1 MVDMTEIFQLD
12 KSNYPTREVIKVVGV
27 GGAGNNAL
35 NHIIRGGLNGVEF
48 IAANTDMAHLELSEA
63 QNRIILGKDLTKG
76 LGAGSDPEIGFKS
89 AQESREEIRAAV
101 EGSDMV
107 FIAAGMGGGT
117 GTGAAPV
124 IASIAKE
131 ADALVVA
138 VVTLP
143 FSFEGKR
150 RISQAGQGISQLRD
164 KVDALIIIPND
175 RLLSITEKKTT
186 INDAFRIADGVLHQA
201 VQGVTD
207 LILRPGLVNVDFA
220 DVKTI
225 MSNAGSAIMGIGE
238 GYGEKR
244 AATAAYNAIN
254 SPLMDTNM
262 NGAKG
267 ILFNITGGA
276 NVGIHE
282 INEATKIITEAA
294 DENAFIIWGHV
305 FDPEMDDSIQ
315 ITVIAT
321 GFDNQMKKEVC
332 ADPGFSRKVDISAV
346 KHLNAFNLTR
356 NTSQPQ
362 PQPQQFAEQQDKRSS
377 LKSFYVPATK
387 DTAAE
392 KPAQASGESSGD
404 LKKAVAEENKHP
416 QPQPSLTEQEQDTP
430 TVIRIARTAPSQPA
444 QDEDMFKG
452 SGAPVDQ
459 FDVPAYL
466 RRRRGS

>member
-1 MVDMTEIFQLD
+1 MAEMSDIFQLD
-12 KSNYPTREVIKVVGV
+12 KSNYPSREVIKVIGI

-35 NHIIRGGLNGVEF
+35 NHIIRSGVCGVEF

-63 QNRIILGKDLTKG
+63 SMRIVLGRELTKG
-76 LGAGSDPEIGFKS
+76 LGAGSDPEIGCKS
-89 AQESREEIRAAV
+89 AQESREEVRAALD
-101 EGSDMV
+101 GADMI

-117 GTGAAPV
+117 GTGASPV
-124 IASIAKE
+124 IASIARE
-131 ADALVVA
+131 AGALVVA

-143 FSFEGKR
+143 FMFEGKR
-150 RISQAGQGISQLRD
+150 RVSQAGQGIEQLRD
-164 KVDALIIIPND
+164 KVDALITIPND
-175 RLLSITEKKTT
+175 RLLSITDKKTS
-186 INDAFRIADGVLHQA
+186 INDAFRLADSVLNQA

-262 NGAKG
+262 AGAKG

-282 INEATKIITEAA
+282 IDEATKIITEAA

-305 FDPEMDDSIQ
+305 FDPEMEDSIQ

-321 GFDNQMKKEVC
+321 GFSENRGLA
-332 ADPGFSRKVDISAV
+332 ADYRHGSDSSHNPVNVTMVRNMDRYKREPVKTAQPQKDIQTLRADGFGEPAAAPQKDFLQIKDTVAAPEKTAASPRPAARQPQQAAK
-346 KHLNAFNLTR
+346 
-356 NTSQPQ
+356 PQ
-362 PQPQQFAEQQDKRSS
+362 PQ
-377 LKSFYVPATK
+377 
-387 DTAAE
+387 
-392 KPAQASGESSGD
+392 ASKLDSED
-404 LKKAVAEENKHP
+404 LF
-416 QPQPSLTEQEQDTP
+416 S
-430 TVIRIARTAPSQPA
+430 
-444 QDEDMFKG
+444 G

-459 FDVPAYL
+459 FDSPSYM
-466 RRRRGS
+466 RRRRDS

>member
-1 MVDMTEIFQLD
+1 MVDMTDVFQLD

-48 IAANTDMAHLELSEA
+48 IAANTDIAHLELSEA
-63 QNRIILGKDLTKG
+63 KNRIVLGKELTKG
-76 LGAGSDPEIGFKS
+76 LGAGSDPEVGFKS
-89 AQESREEIRAAV
+89 AQESREEIRASV

-124 IASIAKE
+124 IASIARE

-150 RISQAGQGISQLRD
+150 RILQAGEGIAQLRD

-220 DVKTI
+220 DVRTI

-321 GFDNQMKKEVC
+321 GFDNQEKKEVQHE
-332 ADPGFSRKVDISAV
+332 AGFPRKVDISAI
-346 KHLNAFNLTR
+346 KHLNAFSSTKNI
-356 NTSQPQ
+356 SQAHVQQ
-362 PQPQQFAEQQDKRSS
+362 PGDQTEKRSV
-377 LKSFYVPATK
+377 LNSFSVPSAK
-387 DTAAE
+387 ESVKE
-392 KPAQASGESSGD
+392 KPAEIPQKSFSNEI
-404 LKKAVAEENKHP
+404 KKAVPEENEQFH
-416 QPQPSLTEQEQDTP
+416 QQTSSQEQDTP
-430 TVIRIARTAPSQPA
+430 TVIRVARTAYTQPA
-444 QDEDMFKG
+444 QTPDEDMFKG

-459 FDVPAYL
+459 FDIPAYL
-466 RRRRGS
+466 RRRRES

>member
-1 MVDMTEIFQLD
+1 MVDMTDVFQLD

-48 IAANTDMAHLELSEA
+48 IAANTDIAHLELSEA
-63 QNRIILGKDLTKG
+63 KNRIVLGKELTKG

-124 IASIAKE
+124 IASIARE

-150 RISQAGQGISQLRD
+150 RIFQAGEGIAQLRD

-220 DVKTI
+220 DVRTI

-254 SPLMDTNM
+254 SPLMDTDM

-321 GFDNQMKKEVC
+321 GFDNKEKKEVQHES
-332 ADPGFSRKVDISAV
+332 GFPRKVDISAI
-346 KHLNAFNLTR
+346 KHLNAFSSTR
-356 NTSQPQ
+356 NISQPHVQQ
-362 PQPQQFAEQQDKRSS
+362 PADQADKRSA
-377 LKSFYVPATK
+377 LNSFSVPSAK
-387 DTAAE
+387 DSVKE
-392 KPAQASGESSGD
+392 KPAEIPQKSFLNE
-404 LKKAVAEENKHP
+404 LKKSVPEENE
-416 QPQPSLTEQEQDTP
+416 QPQTQTSSQEQDTP
-430 TVIRIARTAPSQPA
+430 TVIRVARAASTQPVQT

-459 FDVPAYL
+459 FDIPAYL

>member
-1 MVDMTEIFQLD
+1 MAEMSDIFQLD
-12 KSNYPTREVIKVVGV
+12 KSNYPSREVIKVVGI

-35 NHIIRGGLNGVEF
+35 NHIVRGGVSGVEF

-63 QNRIILGKDLTKG
+63 NTRIVLGRELTKG

-89 AQESREEIRAAV
+89 AQESREEIRAV
-101 EGSDMV
+101 LEGADMV

-124 IASIAKE
+124 IASIARE
-131 ADALVVA
+131 AGALVVS

-143 FSFEGKR
+143 FIFEGKR
-150 RISQAGQGISQLRD
+150 RIAQANQGIVQLRD
-164 KVDALIIIPND
+164 KVDALITIPND
-175 RLLSITEKKTT
+175 RLLSITDKKTS
-186 INDAFRIADGVLHQA
+186 INDAFRLADGVLHQA

-244 AATAAYNAIN
+244 AATAACNAIN

-262 NGAKG
+262 TGARG

-294 DENAFIIWGHV
+294 DEDAFIIWGHV
-305 FDPEMDDSIQ
+305 FDPEMEDSIQ

-321 GFDNQMKKEVC
+321 GFTDNRSTVAE
-332 ADPGFSRKVDISAV
+332 FS
-346 KHLNAFNLTR
+346 H
-356 NTSQPQ
+356 
-362 PQPQQFAEQQDKRSS
+362 SS
-377 LKSFYVPATK
+377 NIA
-387 DTAAE
+387 
-392 KPAQASGESSGD
+392 GD
-404 LKKAVAEENKHP
+404 LNVTMVRNIDSFKRESVR
-416 QPQPSLTEQEQDTP
+416 Q
-430 TVIRIARTAPSQPA
+430 APSQRTITQRIITKHDEQAGNVLKKDTLKVKDSINTSEKQTTAPPQQA
-444 QDEDMFKG
+444 APEKRPQYSKLKSQNIKQDGEDIFRG
-452 SGAPVDQ
+452 SGAPADQ
-459 FDVPAYL
+459 FDSPSYSRL
-466 RRRRGS
+466 RRES

>member
-1 MVDMTEIFQLD
+1 MTEVFQLD
-12 KSNYPTREVIKVVGV
+12 KSNYPTREVIKVIGV

-63 QNRIILGKDLTKG
+63 QNRIILGKELTKG

-101 EGSDMV
+101 EGSDMI

-131 ADALVVA
+131 TDALVVA

-150 RISQAGQGISQLRD
+150 RISQANLGISQLRD

-175 RLLSITEKKTT
+175 RLLSVTEKKTT

-244 AATAAYNAIN
+244 ASTAAYNAIN

-282 INEATKIITEAA
+282 INEATRIITEAA

-321 GFDNQMKKEVC
+321 GFDSKDKKEVS

-346 KHLNAFNLTR
+346 KHLNAFSSGRPVPQSQTQNVPSASEKQV
-356 NTSQPQ
+356 NVKTSSA
-362 PQPQQFAEQQDKRSS
+362 F
-377 LKSFYVPATK
+377 
-387 DTAAE
+387 
-392 KPAQASGESSGD
+392 ASGENLADKSSEGRNSVFMKED
-404 LKKAVAEENKHP
+404 KKAAVEDNRQH
-416 QPQPSLTEQEQDTP
+416 QNSISQQEQDTP
-430 TVIRIARTAPSQPA
+430 TVIRIARTAASQHVQP

-452 SGAPVDQ
+452 SGAPADQ
-459 FDVPAYL
+459 FDVPSYV

>member
-1 MVDMTEIFQLD
+1 MVDMTEVFQLD

-63 QNRIILGKDLTKG
+63 KNRIVLGKELTKG
-76 LGAGSDPEIGFKS
+76 LGAGSDPEVGFKS

-124 IASIAKE
+124 IASIARE

-150 RISQAGQGISQLRD
+150 RIFQAGEGIAQLRD

-220 DVKTI
+220 DVRTI

-321 GFDNQMKKEVC
+321 GFDNQEKKEVQNES
-332 ADPGFSRKVDISAV
+332 GFSRKVDISAI
-346 KHLNAFNLTR
+346 KHLNAFSSTKNI
-356 NTSQPQ
+356 PQ
-362 PQPQQFAEQQDKRSS
+362 SHAQQSVDQAEKRFT
-377 LKSFYVPATK
+377 LKSFSVPSGK
-387 DTAAE
+387 ESVKE
-392 KPAQASGESSGD
+392 KPAEMQQKSFSNEIM
-404 LKKAVAEENKHP
+404 KAVTEENKQPIHP
-416 QPQPSLTEQEQDTP
+416 SSSQEQDTP
-430 TVIRIARTAPSQPA
+430 TVIRVARTASTQPSQS

-452 SGAPVDQ
+452 SGAPADQ
-459 FDVPAYL
+459 FDIPAYL
-466 RRRRGS
+466 RRRRES

>member
-1 MVDMTEIFQLD
+1 MAEMSDIFQLD
-12 KSNYPTREVIKVVGV
+12 KSNYPSREVIKVVGI

-35 NHIIRGGLNGVEF
+35 NHIIRGGVSGVEF
-48 IAANTDMAHLELSEA
+48 IAANTDIAHLELSEA
-63 QNRIILGKDLTKG
+63 STRIVLGRELTKG

-89 AQESREEIRAAV
+89 AQESREEIRAAL
-101 EGSDMV
+101 EGADMV

-117 GTGAAPV
+117 GTGASPV
-124 IASIAKE
+124 IASIARE
-131 ADALVVA
+131 AGALVVS

-143 FSFEGKR
+143 FMFEGKR
-150 RISQAGQGISQLRD
+150 RIAQANQGIAQLRD
-164 KVDALIIIPND
+164 KVDALITIPND
-175 RLLSITEKKTT
+175 RLLSITDKKTS
-186 INDAFRIADGVLHQA
+186 INDAFRLADGVLHQA

-262 NGAKG
+262 TGAKG

-282 INEATKIITEAA
+282 IYEATNIITEAA

-321 GFDNQMKKEVC
+321 GFTDNRNTVAE
-332 ADPGFSRKVDISAV
+332 FSRSASPGDLNVTMVKNLDRYSRREPVRQVQQPKTTHVQHVIPKYGDAAGGEQKKSPFSDKEAAGMPGKQTSEPLQTKADLNAEHHYHKPHQNTAKVDS
-346 KHLNAFNLTR
+346 
-356 NTSQPQ
+356 
-362 PQPQQFAEQQDKRSS
+362 E
-377 LKSFYVPATK
+377 
-387 DTAAE
+387 
-392 KPAQASGESSGD
+392 D
-404 LKKAVAEENKHP
+404 L
-416 QPQPSLTEQEQDTP
+416 
-430 TVIRIARTAPSQPA
+430 
-444 QDEDMFKG
+444 FKE
-452 SGAPVDQ
+452 SGAPLDQ
-459 FDVPAYL
+459 FDSPAYS
-466 RRRRGS
+466 RRRSDS

>member
-1 MVDMTEIFQLD
+1 MAEMSDIFQLD
-12 KSNYPTREVIKVVGV
+12 KSNYPSREVIKVIGI

-35 NHIIRGGLNGVEF
+35 NHIIRSGVCGVEF

-63 QNRIILGKDLTKG
+63 SMRIVLGRELTKG

-89 AQESREEIRAAV
+89 AQESREEVRAAL
-101 EGSDMV
+101 EGADMI

-117 GTGAAPV
+117 GTGASPV
-124 IASIAKE
+124 IASIARE
-131 ADALVVA
+131 AGALVVA

-143 FSFEGKR
+143 FMFEGKR
-150 RISQAGQGISQLRD
+150 RVSQAGQGIEQLRD
-164 KVDALIIIPND
+164 KVDALITIPND
-175 RLLSITEKKTT
+175 RLLSITDKKTS
-186 INDAFRIADGVLHQA
+186 INDAFRLADSVLNQA

-262 NGAKG
+262 AGAKG

-282 INEATKIITEAA
+282 IDEATKIITEAA

-305 FDPEMDDSIQ
+305 FDPEMEDSIQ

-321 GFDNQMKKEVC
+321 GFSENRGLAPEYRHNADPSYGPVNVTMVRNLDKYKREPLKTAQPQKEVQTQRLNGF
-332 ADPGFSRKVDISAV
+332 AD
-346 KHLNAFNLTR
+346 
-356 NTSQPQ
+356 
-362 PQPQQFAEQQDKRSS
+362 
-377 LKSFYVPATK
+377 
-387 DTAAE
+387 
-392 KPAQASGESSGD
+392 PAQAGAKRDFLQVRDTVAAPDKTAAAPQQPVKPQQHAAKPQSTASKLDSED
-404 LKKAVAEENKHP
+404 LF
-416 QPQPSLTEQEQDTP
+416 S
-430 TVIRIARTAPSQPA
+430 
-444 QDEDMFKG
+444 G

-459 FDVPAYL
+459 FDSPSYM
-466 RRRRGS
+466 RRRRDS

>member
-1 MVDMTEIFQLD
+1 MNDVSEIFQLD
-12 KSNYPTREVIKVVGV
+12 KSSTPTREVIKVVGV

-35 NHIIRGGLNGVEF
+35 NHIIRGGVKGVEF

-63 QNRIILGKDLTKG
+63 PTQMILGKELTKG
-76 LGAGSDPEIGFKS
+76 LGAGSDPEVGFKS
-89 AQESREEIRAAV
+89 ALESREEIRASV

-131 ADALVVA
+131 VGALVVA

-143 FSFEGKR
+143 FTFEGKR
-150 RISQAGQGISQLRD
+150 RVTQAESGVKELKSN
-164 KVDALIIIPND
+164 VDALIVIPND
-175 RLLSITEKKTT
+175 KLLSRTDNKTS
-186 INDAFRIADGVLHQA
+186 INDAFKLADGVLHQA

-254 SPLMDTNM
+254 NPLMDTRIS
-262 NGAKG
+262 GAKG

-282 INEATKIITEAA
+282 IDVATRIITEAA
-294 DENAFIIWGHV
+294 DDDAFIIWGHV
-305 FDPEMDDSIQ
+305 FDPDMDDAIQ
-315 ITVIAT
+315 ITVIAA
-321 GFDNQMKKEVC
+321 GFDDT
-332 ADPGFSRKVDISAV
+332 ADKQSTNPLPKTNVSSNAFSASRRNLDISAV
-346 KHLNAFNLTR
+346 KNLNMFSVA
-356 NTSQPQ
+356 
-362 PQPQQFAEQQDKRSS
+362 
-377 LKSFYVPATK
+377 
-387 DTAAE
+387 
-392 KPAQASGESSGD
+392 
-404 LKKAVAEENKHP
+404 KANSNIDV
-416 QPQPSLTEQEQDTP
+416 TE
-430 TVIRIARTAPSQPA
+430 A
-444 QDEDMFKG
+444 QDSQISTKSYSNKQMDLYEKIPQEKAFSDVSENEIAVSSKFVPRQQMTQVSDEDLFKQSGTQENQYDMPTLLRKKLG
-452 SGAPVDQ
+452 SE
-459 FDVPAYL
+459 
-466 RRRRGS
+466 

>member
-1 MVDMTEIFQLD
+1 MPETTEIFQLD
-12 KSNYPTREVIKVVGV
+12 KSNYPTREVIKVIGV

-35 NHIIRGGLNGVEF
+35 NHIIRGGVSGVEF
-48 IAANTDMAHLELSEA
+48 IAANTDIAHLDLTEA
-63 QNRIILGKDLTKG
+63 PTRVILGRELTKG

-89 AQESREEIRAAV
+89 AQESREEIRALV
-101 EGSDMV
+101 DGSDMV
-107 FIAAGMGGGT
+107 FLAAGMGGGT
-117 GTGAAPV
+117 GTGASPV

-131 ADALVVA
+131 TGALVVA
-138 VVTLP
+138 VVTTP
-143 FSFEGKR
+143 FTFEGRR
-150 RISQAGQGISQLRD
+150 RISQADSGIKQLRD

-175 RLLSITEKKTT
+175 RLLSITDKKTS
-186 INDAFRIADGVLHQA
+186 INDAFRLADGVLHQA

-220 DVKTI
+220 DVRTI

-254 SPLMDTNM
+254 SPLMDIRM

-305 FDPEMDDSIQ
+305 FDPEMEDSIQ

-321 GFDNQMKKEVC
+321 GFDDYQKQEARVVPPAVTAKNL
-332 ADPGFSRKVDISAV
+332 DISAIKHINTFNANKNTAQPYASQSDVRQGFKPRTPAANESKEEKTSESAVPERTATV
-346 KHLNAFNLTR
+346 K
-356 NTSQPQ
+356 
-362 PQPQQFAEQQDKRSS
+362 QDEPRQAQIQDA
-377 LKSFYVPATK
+377 PR
-387 DTAAE
+387 AA
-392 KPAQASGESSGD
+392 
-404 LKKAVAEENKHP
+404 V
-416 QPQPSLTEQEQDTP
+416 
-430 TVIRIARTAPSQPA
+430 RTAPVQTN
-444 QDEDMFKG
+444 QTIEEDMFKG
-452 SGAPVDQ
+452 SGAPLNQ
-459 FDVPAYL
+459 FDTPAYL
-466 RRRRGS
+466 RRGNQS

>member
-1 MVDMTEIFQLD
+1 MTEIFQLD
-12 KSNYPTREVIKVVGV
+12 KSNYLTREVIKVFGV

-63 QNRIILGKDLTKG
+63 QNRIILGKELTKG
-76 LGAGSDPEIGFKS
+76 LGAGSDPEVGFKS

-124 IASIAKE
+124 IAALAKE
-131 ADALVVA
+131 SDALVVA

-150 RISQAGQGISQLRD
+150 RIAQANQGLAQLRD
-164 KVDALIIIPND
+164 KVDALIVIPND
-175 RLLSITEKKTT
+175 KLLGITEKKTT

-225 MSNAGSAIMGIGE
+225 MQNAGSAIMGIGE

-244 AATAAYNAIN
+244 AAIAAFNAIN

-276 NVGIHE
+276 NVGLHE
-282 INEATKIITEAA
+282 INEATRIITEAA

-305 FDPEMDDSIQ
+305 FDPEMEDSIQ

-321 GFDNQMKKEVC
+321 GFDTQVKKE
-332 ADPGFSRKVDISAV
+332 AAPDPGYLKKVDISAIR
-346 KHLNAFNLTR
+346 HLNAFSSTR
-356 NTSQPQ
+356 STSQPNI
-362 PQPQQFAEQQDKRSS
+362 QQTVSGVKES
-377 LKSFYVPATK
+377 VT
-387 DTAAE
+387 E
-392 KPAQASGESSGD
+392 KPTETQSRSFLNG
-404 LKKAVAEENKHP
+404 LKKTVAEDNKTT
-416 QPQPSLTEQEQDTP
+416 QSPSSSQEQDTP
-430 TVIRIARTAPSQPA
+430 TVIRAARTSSTQHVQP
-444 QDEDMFKG
+444 QDEDMFKE
-452 SGAPVDQ
+452 SGAPTDQ
-459 FDVPAYL
+459 FDVPAYI
-466 RRRRGS
+466 RRRRQP

>member
-1 MVDMTEIFQLD
+1 MSDIFQLD
-12 KSNYPTREVIKVVGV
+12 KSNYPSREVIKVIGI

-35 NHIIRGGLNGVEF
+35 NHIIRGGVGGVEF

-63 QNRIILGKDLTKG
+63 STRIVLGRELTKG

-89 AQESREEIRAAV
+89 AQESREEIRAAL
-101 EGSDMV
+101 EGADMV
-107 FIAAGMGGGT
+107 FLAAGMGGGT
-117 GTGAAPV
+117 GTGASPV
-124 IASIAKE
+124 IASIARE
-131 ADALVVA
+131 AGALVVS

-143 FSFEGKR
+143 FVFEGKR
-150 RISQAGQGISQLRD
+150 RTAQANQGIVQLRD
-164 KVDALIIIPND
+164 KVDALITIPND
-175 RLLSITEKKTT
+175 RLLSITDKKTS
-186 INDAFRIADGVLHQA
+186 INDAFRLADGVLHQA

-262 NGAKG
+262 TGAKG

-305 FDPEMDDSIQ
+305 FDPEMEDSIQ

-321 GFDNQMKKEVC
+321 GFTDNRSTVVDYNAGAQAHGDLSVAMVRNLDRYSRREPVRPVIPQQKMAPVSRVTLRPGEPEEGGIKKTPTLMAKEPVYVQER
-332 ADPGFSRKVDISAV
+332 PGRPAAPQKAVSHQEDAASYVKPNAQAV
-346 KHLNAFNLTR
+346 KLD
-356 NTSQPQ
+356 S
-362 PQPQQFAEQQDKRSS
+362 E
-377 LKSFYVPATK
+377 
-387 DTAAE
+387 
-392 KPAQASGESSGD
+392 D
-404 LKKAVAEENKHP
+404 LF
-416 QPQPSLTEQEQDTP
+416 Q
-430 TVIRIARTAPSQPA
+430 
-444 QDEDMFKG
+444 G
-452 SGAPVDQ
+452 SGAPADQ
-459 FDVPAYL
+459 FDSPSYTRL
-466 RRRRGS
+466 RKDS

>member
-1 MVDMTEIFQLD
+1 MSDIFQLD
-12 KSNYPTREVIKVVGV
+12 KSNYPSREVIKVIGI

-35 NHIIRGGLNGVEF
+35 NHIIRGGVGGVEF
-48 IAANTDMAHLELSEA
+48 IAANTDLAHLELSEA
-63 QNRIILGKDLTKG
+63 SMRIVLGRELTKG

-89 AQESREEIRAAV
+89 AQESREEVRAAL
-101 EGSDMV
+101 EGADMV

-117 GTGAAPV
+117 GTGASPV
-124 IASIAKE
+124 VALIAREIG
-131 ADALVVA
+131 ALVVA

-143 FSFEGKR
+143 FMFEGKR
-150 RISQAGQGISQLRD
+150 RTSQANQGIEQLRD

-175 RLLSITEKKTT
+175 RLLSITDKKTS
-186 INDAFRIADGVLHQA
+186 INDAFRLADGVLHQA

-262 NGAKG
+262 SGAKG

-305 FDPEMDDSIQ
+305 FDPEMEDSIQ

-321 GFDNQMKKEVC
+321 GFSDNTAPG
-332 ADPGFSRKVDISAV
+332 ADYHRYGGELHEPVNVTLVRNLDRYKRESVKTAQYQKTTSAQRTVHSGETGGTDLRREHAQV
-346 KHLNAFNLTR
+346 KDTIPAQHITAAPA
-356 NTSQPQ
+356 QQGPV
-362 PQPQQFAEQQDKRSS
+362 PQQPLPLEKQSQQE
-377 LKSFYVPATK
+377 VP
-387 DTAAE
+387 
-392 KPAQASGESSGD
+392 KPDSAD
-404 LKKAVAEENKHP
+404 IFHC
-416 QPQPSLTEQEQDTP
+416 
-430 TVIRIARTAPSQPA
+430 
-444 QDEDMFKG
+444 
-452 SGAPVDQ
+452 SGAPVNQ
-459 FDVPAYL
+459 FDSPSYS
-466 RRRRGS
+466 RRRDNSD